1 MIQKMTKKLKELYSN
16 YGLPENILTSVA
28 AVAINGLDDA
38 CTDDQLTERA
48 KDSSVVDFL
57 KSLQS
62 HSDKIRTDAL
72 KAAKGGKTKDGEE
85 PEPGGDGGKIPDY
98 IQRLL
103 DQQEKDKKE
112 LADRLAAIESSN
124 KLKDFDSLVSRLAN
138 EMGIDSVVLD
148 LVKPGLSSDMDES
161 AIKDKLGA
169 AKKALSERGAT
180 FREQLTQQTSEA
192 ELQAQREEALKW
204 AKEHEVKDAE

>member
-16 YGLPENILTSVA
+16 YGLPENVLTSVA

-38 CTDDQLTERA
+38 CTEDQLTERA

-72 KAAKGGKTKDGEE
+72 KAAKGKTKDVEDPDPDNDE
-85 PEPGGDGGKIPDY
+85 GKIPDY
-98 IQRLL
+98 IQKIL
-103 DQQEKDKKE
+103 DQQEKDRKE
-112 LADRLAAIESSN
+112 LADRLAAIESAN
-124 KLKDFDSLVSRLAN
+124 KTKDFDSMVSRLAN
-138 EMGIDSVVLD
+138 EIGIDSVVLD

-169 AKKALSERGAT
+169 AKKALSERGAK
-180 FREQLTQQTSEA
+180 FKEQLTQQTSEA
-192 ELQAQREEALKW
+192 ELQAQLEDARKW
-204 AKEHEVKDAE
+204 VKEHEVKNE

>member
-1 MIQKMTKKLKELYSN
+1 MIQKMTRKLKELYSN
-16 YGLPENILTSVA
+16 YGLPENVLTSVA
-28 AVAINGLDDA
+28 AVAINGLDDG
-38 CTDDQLTERA
+38 CTEEQLTERA

-72 KAAKGGKTKDGEE
+72 KAAKGKTKDVED
-85 PEPGGDGGKIPDY
+85 PETGGDGGKIPDY
-98 IQRLL
+98 IQKLL

-192 ELQAQREEALKW
+192 ELQAQREAALKW

>member
-16 YGLPENILTSVA
+16 YGLPENVLTSVA

-72 KAAKGGKTKDGEE
+72 KAAKGKTKDVEDPDPDKNKGE
-85 PEPGGDGGKIPDY
+85 IPDY

-103 DQQEKDKKE
+103 DQQEKDRKE
-112 LADRLAAIESSN
+112 LADRLAAIESAN
-124 KLKDFDSLVSRLAN
+124 KTKDFDSMVSRLAN

-169 AKKALSERGAT
+169 AKKALSERGAK
-180 FREQLTQQTSEA
+180 FKEQLTQQTSEA
-192 ELQAQREEALKW
+192 ELQAQREDARKW
-204 AKEHEVKDAE
+204 VKEHEVKSE

>member
-16 YGLPENILTSVA
+16 YGLPENVLTSVA

-38 CTDDQLTERA
+38 CTEEQLTERA

-72 KAAKGGKTKDGEE
+72 KAAKGKTKDVEDPDPDNDE
-85 PEPGGDGGKIPDY
+85 GKIPDY
-98 IQRLL
+98 IQKIL
-103 DQQEKDKKE
+103 DQQEKDQKE
-112 LADRLAAIESSN
+112 LADRLAAIESAN
-124 KLKDFDSLVSRLAN
+124 KTKDFDSMVSRLAN
-138 EMGIDSVVLD
+138 EIGIDSVVLD

-169 AKKALSERGAT
+169 AKKALSERD
-180 FREQLTQQTSEA
+180 
-192 ELQAQREEALKW
+192 
-204 AKEHEVKDAE
+204 AKF

>member
-1 MIQKMTKKLKELYSN
+1 MTKKLKELYSN
-16 YGLPENILTSVA
+16 YGLPENVLTSVA

-38 CTDDQLTERA
+38 CTEEQLTERA

-72 KAAKGGKTKDGEE
+72 KAAKGKTKDVED
-85 PEPGGDGGKIPDY
+85 PETGGDGGKIPDY
-98 IQRLL
+98 IQRIL

>member
-16 YGLPENILTSVA
+16 YGLPENVLTSVA

-72 KAAKGGKTKDGEE
+72 KAAKGKTKDVED

-98 IQRLL
+98 IQRIL

>member
-1 MIQKMTKKLKELYSN
+1 MIQKMTRKLKELYSN
-16 YGLPENILTSVA
+16 YGLPENVLTSVA

-38 CTDDQLTERA
+38 CTEEQLTERA

-72 KAAKGGKTKDGEE
+72 KAAKGKTKDVED
-85 PEPGGDGGKIPDY
+85 PETGGDGGKIPDY
-98 IQRLL
+98 IQKLL
-103 DQQEKDKKE
+103 DQQEKDRKE

>member
-16 YGLPENILTSVA
+16 YGLPENVLTSVA

-38 CTDDQLTERA
+38 CTEEQLTERA

-72 KAAKGGKTKDGEE
+72 KAAKGKTKDGEE

-103 DQQEKDKKE
+103 DQQEKDRKE

-169 AKKALSERGAT
+169 AKKVLSERGAT
-180 FREQLTQQTSEA
+180 FREQLAQQTSEA

>member
-16 YGLPENILTSVA
+16 YGLPENVLTSVA

-38 CTDDQLTERA
+38 CTEEQLTERA

-72 KAAKGGKTKDGEE
+72 KAAKGKTKDVED
-85 PEPGGDGGKIPDY
+85 PDPDNDGGKIPDY
-98 IQRLL
+98 IQKIF
-103 DQQEKDKKE
+103 DQQEKDRKE
-112 LADRLAAIESSN
+112 LADRLAAIESAN
-124 KLKDFDSLVSRLAN
+124 KTKGFDSMVSRLAN
-138 EMGIDSVVLD
+138 EIGIDSVVLD

-169 AKKALSERGAT
+169 AKKALSERGAK
-180 FREQLTQQTSEA
+180 FKEQLTQQTSEA
-192 ELQAQREEALKW
+192 ELQAQLEDARKW
-204 AKEHEVKDAE
+204 VKEHEVKNE

>member
-1 MIQKMTKKLKELYSN
+1 MTKKLKELYSN
-16 YGLPENILTSVA
+16 YGLPENVLTSVA

-38 CTDDQLTERA
+38 CTEEQLTERA
-48 KDSSVVDFL
+48 KASSVVDFL

-72 KAAKGGKTKDGEE
+72 KAAKGKTKDGEE

-98 IQRLL
+98 IQKLL
-103 DQQEKDKKE
+103 DQQEKDRKE
-112 LADRLAAIESSN
+112 FADRLAAIESSN

>member
-16 YGLPENILTSVA
+16 YGLPENVLTSVA

-38 CTDDQLTERA
+38 CTEDQLTERA

-72 KAAKGGKTKDGEE
+72 KAAKGKTKDGED
-85 PEPGGDGGKIPDY
+85 PDPDNDKGKIPDY
-98 IQRLL
+98 IQRIL
-103 DQQEKDKKE
+103 DQQEKDRKE
-112 LADRLAAIESSN
+112 LAERLAAIESAN
-124 KLKDFDSLVSRLAN
+124 KTKDFDSMVSRIAN

-148 LVKPGLSSDMDES
+148 LVKPGLSSDMDEG

-180 FREQLTQQTSEA
+180 FREQLAQDTSES
-192 ELQAQREEALKW
+192 ELQAQREDALKW
-204 AKEHEVKDAE
+204 AKEHEVKDE

>member
-16 YGLPENILTSVA
+16 YGLPENVLTSVA

-38 CTDDQLTERA
+38 CTEEQLTERA
-48 KDSSVVDFL
+48 KASSVVDFL

-72 KAAKGGKTKDGEE
+72 KAAKGKTKDGEE

-180 FREQLTQQTSEA
+180 FREQLTQESSEA

>member
-1 MIQKMTKKLKELYSN
+1 MTRKLKELYSN
-16 YGLPENILTSVA
+16 YGLPENVLTSVA

-38 CTDDQLTERA
+38 CTEEQLTERA

-72 KAAKGGKTKDGEE
+72 KAAKGKTKDVED
-85 PEPGGDGGKIPDY
+85 PETGGDGGKIPDY
-98 IQRLL
+98 IQKLL
-103 DQQEKDKKE
+103 DQQEKDRKE

>member
-16 YGLPENILTSVA
+16 YGLPENVLTSVA

-38 CTDDQLTERA
+38 CTDEQLTERA

-72 KAAKGGKTKDGEE
+72 KAAKGKTKDGEE
-85 PEPGGDGGKIPDY
+85 SEPGGDGGKIPDY

-169 AKKALSERGAT
+169 AKKVLSERGAT
-180 FREQLTQQTSEA
+180 FREQLAQHTSEA

-204 AKEHEVKDAE
+204 VKEHEVKDAE

>member
-16 YGLPENILTSVA
+16 YGLPENVLTSVA

-38 CTDDQLTERA
+38 CTEEQLTERA

-72 KAAKGGKTKDGEE
+72 KAANGKTKDGKE

-103 DQQEKDKKE
+103 DQQEKDRKE

>member
-1 MIQKMTKKLKELYSN
+1 MTKKLKELYSN
-16 YGLPENILTSVA
+16 YGLPENVLTSVA

-38 CTDDQLTERA
+38 CTEEQLTERA

-72 KAAKGGKTKDGEE
+72 KAAKGKTKDVEDPDPDNDE
-85 PEPGGDGGKIPDY
+85 GKIPDY
-98 IQRLL
+98 IQKIL
-103 DQQEKDKKE
+103 DQQEKDQKE
-112 LADRLAAIESSN
+112 LADRLAAIESAN
-124 KLKDFDSLVSRLAN
+124 KTKDFDSMVSRLAN
-138 EMGIDSVVLD
+138 EIGIDSVVLD

-169 AKKALSERGAT
+169 AKKALSERGAK
-180 FREQLTQQTSEA
+180 FKEQLTQQTSEA
-192 ELQAQREEALKW
+192 ELQAQREDARKW
-204 AKEHEVKDAE
+204 VKEHEVKNE

>member
-16 YGLPENILTSVA
+16 YGLPENVLTSVA

-38 CTDDQLTERA
+38 CTEEQLTERA
-48 KDSSVVDFL
+48 KASSVVDFL

-72 KAAKGGKTKDGEE
+72 KAAKGKTQDVED
-85 PEPGGDGGKIPDY
+85 PATGGDGGKIPDY
-98 IQRLL
+98 IQKLL
-103 DQQEKDKKE
+103 DQQEKDRKE
-112 LADRLAAIESSN
+112 FADRLAAIESSN

>member
-16 YGLPENILTSVA
+16 YGLPENVLTSVA

-48 KDSSVVDFL
+48 KASSVVDFL

-72 KAAKGGKTKDGEE
+72 KAAKGKTKDGEE

-180 FREQLTQQTSEA
+180 FREQLTQESSEA
-192 ELQAQREEALKW
+192 DLQAQREEALKW
-204 AKEHEVKDAE
+204 VKEHEVKDAE

>member
-16 YGLPENILTSVA
+16 YGLPENVLTSVA

-38 CTDDQLTERA
+38 CTEEQLTERA
-48 KDSSVVDFL
+48 KASSVVDFL

-72 KAAKGGKTKDGEE
+72 KAAKGKTKDVED
-85 PEPGGDGGKIPDY
+85 PDPDNDKGKIPDY
-98 IQRLL
+98 IQKIL
-103 DQQEKDKKE
+103 DQQEKDRKE
-112 LADRLAAIESSN
+112 LADRLAAIESAN
-124 KLKDFDSLVSRLAN
+124 KTKDFDSMVSRIAN

-180 FREQLTQQTSEA
+180 FREQLAQDTSEA
-192 ELQAQREEALKW
+192 ELQAQRDDAIKW
-204 AKEHEVKDAE
+204 AKEHEVKDE

>member
-16 YGLPENILTSVA
+16 YGLPENVLTSVA

-38 CTDDQLTERA
+38 CTEEQLTERA
-48 KDSSVVDFL
+48 KASSVVDFL

-72 KAAKGGKTKDGEE
+72 KAAKGKTKDGEE

-180 FREQLTQQTSEA
+180 FREQLTQESSEA

-204 AKEHEVKDAE
+204 VKEHEVKDAE

>member
-16 YGLPENILTSVA
+16 YGLPENVLTSVA

-38 CTDDQLTERA
+38 CTEEQLTERA

-72 KAAKGGKTKDGEE
+72 KAAKGKTKDVED
-85 PEPGGDGGKIPDY
+85 PETGGDGGKIPDY
-98 IQRLL
+98 IQRIL